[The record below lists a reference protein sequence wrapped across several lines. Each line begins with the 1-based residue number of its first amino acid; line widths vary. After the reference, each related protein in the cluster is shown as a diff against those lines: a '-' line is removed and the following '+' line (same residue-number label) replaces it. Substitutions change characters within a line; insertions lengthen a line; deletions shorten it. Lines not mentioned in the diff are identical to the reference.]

1 MAEPVPSF
9 EVLFARV
16 VMGMRQTKINYTLR
30 ESHRAKRV
38 ILKVGIN
45 GLAVVVPRR
54 FGKRRLSA
62 IIEANR
68 EWIEKELQRVSEAP
82 PLVAPECIN
91 LSAINE
97 SWHVQYQSHP
107 TSDGRVSVKEHA
119 SNRLLLEGDAEDIR
133 GVSSVLTQ
141 WLHLKAHAYLVPW
154 LKEVSQLV
162 DISFKGAT
170 VRGQTSRWASCS
182 KLGNISIN
190 RSLLFLPKHLVRHVF
205 LHELCH
211 IKELNHSPEFWRILR
226 QLEPNCK
233 DLEIEVR
240 KANRHVP
247 RWVSLG

>member
-1 MAEPVPSF
+1 MAEAVPSF
-9 EVLFARV
+9 EVQLARV
-16 VMGMRQTKINYTLR
+16 GMGMRQTKINYTLR

-54 FGKRRLSA
+54 FGKRRLPE

-68 EWIEKELQRVSEAP
+68 EWIEKELQRVSEAA

-97 SWHVQYQSHP
+97 SWHVKYQSHP
-107 TSDGRVSVKEHA
+107 NSDGRVSVKEHT

-133 GVSSVLTQ
+133 GVSSVLTR
-141 WLHLKAHAYLVPW
+141 WLHLKAYAHLVPW
-154 LKEVSQLV
+154 LREVSQLV
-162 DISFKGAT
+162 DISFKKAT

-190 RSLLFLPKHLVRHVF
+190 RSLLFLPKHLVRHVY

-211 IKELNHSPEFWRILR
+211 IKELNHSPEFWTILR
-226 QLEPNCK
+226 QLEPDCK

-240 KANRHVP
+240 KANRYVP
-247 RWVSLG
+247 RWVSLS